1 MSASTA
7 LAVLRRYKDATRQR
21 FFTLVRK
28 DPEVPTTLQIPAD
41 PAEAIKMGIRIGR
54 QQGYGEGLVD
64 GTKLGLDVGLET
76 MEEALCQPVI
86 FGPVE
91 DSA

>member
-1 MSASTA
+1 MSATTA
-7 LAVLRRYKDATRQR
+7 LAVLRRYREITRRR
-21 FFTLVRK
+21 FFAIIKK
-28 DPEVPTTLQIPAD
+28 DPEVPNIQIPAD
-41 PAEAIKMGIRIGR
+41 PEEAIKMGIRIGR

-91 DSA
+91 GTA